1 MIPEKQALI
10 YEGKAKQVYST
21 TNPDD
26 VIIRYKDDATAFNGI
41 KKSTIANKG
50 LINNEITS
58 LIFEYLAHKGI
69 VTHLIQRLDER
80 EQLCKKVHI
89 IKVEVIIRNV
99 IAGSMAKRLGLKE
112 GMIPPNRIYEMC
124 YKNDEYQ
131 DPLINEDHAVA
142 MGIANYEE
150 LDRIK
155 KAALKINQYL
165 YEFMDNIGIILVD
178 LKLEFGKDRFGN
190 ILLADEI
197 SPDTCRF
204 WDKSTQKKLDKD
216 RFRRDLGNIEE
227 AYEEIRDRIKQALRD
242 TTW

>member
-1 MIPEKQALI
+1 MIPEKKEQI
-10 YEGKAKQVYST
+10 YEGKAKQVFST
-21 TNPDD
+21 TNPDY

-58 LIFEYLAHKGI
+58 LIFSYLTKKKIA
-69 VTHLIQRLDER
+69 THFSKQLDER
-80 EQLCKKVHI
+80 EQLCRKVEI

-99 IAGSMAKRLGLKE
+99 IAGSMAKRLGLQE
-112 GMIPPNRIYEMC
+112 GITPVNTIYELC

-142 MGIANYEE
+142 MGIASYDDLAIIKETALTINRILQE
-150 LDRIK
+150 L
-155 KAALKINQYL
+155 
-165 YEFMDNIGIILVD
+165 MDQIGILLVD
-178 LKLEFGKDRFGN
+178 LKLEFGKDSSGK

-204 WDKSTQKKLDKD
+204 WDKSTRKKMDKD

-227 AYEEIRDRIKQALRD
+227 AYEEILLRIKNAIGVSL
-242 TTW
+242 

>member
-1 MIPEKQALI
+1 MNLEKMEMI
-10 YEGKAKQVYST
+10 YEGKAKQVFAT
-21 TNPDD
+21 KDPDY

-41 KKSTIANKG
+41 KKSTIMNKG
-50 LINNEITS
+50 LINNEITTLLFS
-58 LIFEYLAHKGI
+58 YLGKKKIA
-69 VTHLIQRLDER
+69 THLIKRLDER
-80 EQLCKKVHI
+80 EQLCRKVKI

-112 GMIPPNRIYEMC
+112 GITPSNTIFELC

-142 MGIANYEE
+142 MGIASYEE
-150 LDRIK
+150 LSEIK
-155 KAALKINQYL
+155 KTALLVNKILEQL
-165 YEFMDNIGIILVD
+165 MDQIGILLVD
-178 LKLEFGKDRFGN
+178 LKLEFGKDSSGN

-204 WDKSTQKKLDKD
+204 WDKSTRKKLDKD

-227 AYEEIRDRIKQALRD
+227 AYEEILLRIKNAIGVAS
-242 TTW
+242 

>member
-1 MIPEKQALI
+1 MNLEKVEMI
-10 YEGKAKQVYST
+10 YEGKAKQVFAT
-21 TNPDD
+21 KDPDY

-41 KKSTIANKG
+41 KKSTIMNKG
-50 LINNEITS
+50 LINNEITTLLFS
-58 LIFEYLAHKGI
+58 YLGKKKIA
-69 VTHLIQRLDER
+69 THLIKRLDER
-80 EQLCKKVHI
+80 EQLCRKVKI

-112 GMIPPNRIYEMC
+112 GITPSNTIFELC

-142 MGIANYEE
+142 MGIASYEE
-150 LDRIK
+150 LSEIK
-155 KAALKINQYL
+155 KTALLVNKILEQL
-165 YEFMDNIGIILVD
+165 MDQIGILLVD
-178 LKLEFGKDRFGN
+178 LKLEFGKDSSGN

-204 WDKSTQKKLDKD
+204 WDKSTRKKLDKD

-227 AYEEIRDRIKQALRD
+227 AYEEILLRIKNAIGVAS
-242 TTW
+242 

>member
-1 MIPEKQALI
+1 MNPEKQALI
-10 YEGKAKQVYST
+10 YEGKAKQVFST
-21 TNPDD
+21 TLPDT

-58 LIFEYLAHKGI
+58 LIFKYLGDKGI
-69 VTHLIQRLDER
+69 VTHLIQQLDSR
-80 EQLCKKVHI
+80 EQLCKRVSI
-89 IKVEVIIRNV
+89 IQVEVIIRNV

-112 GMIPPNRIYEMC
+112 GTIPPNRIYEMC

-131 DPLINEDHAVA
+131 DPMINEDHAVA
-142 MGIANYEE
+142 MGIANYEDLE
-150 LDRIK
+150 KIK
-155 KAALKINQYL
+155 KTALQINQYL
-165 YEFMDNIGIILVD
+165 QEFFDEVGIILVD
-178 LKLEFGKDRFGN
+178 LKLEFGKDRYGN

-204 WDKSTQKKLDKD
+204 WDKKTQKKLDKD

-227 AYEEIRDRIKQALRD
+227 AYEEIRDRIKQALEK
-242 TTW
+242 TS

>member
-1 MIPEKQALI
+1 MNLEKMEMI
-10 YEGKAKQVYST
+10 YEGKAKQVFAT
-21 TNPDD
+21 KDPDY

-41 KKSTIANKG
+41 KKSTIMNKG
-50 LINNEITS
+50 LINNEITTLLFS
-58 LIFEYLAHKGI
+58 YLGKKKIA
-69 VTHLIQRLDER
+69 THLIKRLDER
-80 EQLCKKVHI
+80 EQLCRKVKI

-112 GMIPPNRIYEMC
+112 GITPSNTIYELC

-142 MGIANYEE
+142 MGIASYEE
-150 LDRIK
+150 LSEIK
-155 KAALKINQYL
+155 KTALLVNKILEQL
-165 YEFMDNIGIILVD
+165 MDQIGILLVD
-178 LKLEFGKDRFGN
+178 LKLEFGKDSSGN

-204 WDKSTQKKLDKD
+204 WDKSTRKKLDKD

-227 AYEEIRDRIKQALRD
+227 AYEEILLRIKNAIGVAS
-242 TTW
+242 

>member
-1 MIPEKQALI
+1 MNLEKVEMI
-10 YEGKAKQVYST
+10 YEGKAKQVFAT
-21 TNPDD
+21 KDPDY

-41 KKSTIANKG
+41 KKSTIMNKG
-50 LINNEITS
+50 LINNEITTLLFS
-58 LIFEYLAHKGI
+58 YLGKKKIA
-69 VTHLIQRLDER
+69 THLIKRLDER
-80 EQLCKKVHI
+80 EQLCRKVKI

-112 GMIPPNRIYEMC
+112 GITPSNTIYELC

-142 MGIANYEE
+142 MGIASYEE
-150 LDRIK
+150 LSEIK
-155 KAALKINQYL
+155 KTALLVNKILEQL
-165 YEFMDNIGIILVD
+165 MDQIGILLVD
-178 LKLEFGKDRFGN
+178 LKLEFGKDSSGN

-204 WDKSTQKKLDKD
+204 WDKSTRKKLDKD

-227 AYEEIRDRIKQALRD
+227 AYEEILLRIKNAIGVAS
-242 TTW
+242 